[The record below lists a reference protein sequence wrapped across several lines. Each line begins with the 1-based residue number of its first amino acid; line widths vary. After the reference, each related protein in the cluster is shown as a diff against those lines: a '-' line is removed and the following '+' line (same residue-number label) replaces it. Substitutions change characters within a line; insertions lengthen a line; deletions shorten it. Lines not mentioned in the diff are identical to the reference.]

1 MARFPVLLVLLRCFT
16 IMENAR
22 FSPQSAILTDGMR
35 VTIRQLKTIP
45 IPALNTDSIYC
56 DGASENEILFVFSPP
71 SLEVVHVGDVVELE
85 PSILEKPQTVLNVT
99 KGTRFTTELRKR
111 NIHDLRLPASHGSS
125 RFPSP
130 ERFNAA

>member
-1 MARFPVLLVLLRCFT
+1 
-16 IMENAR
+16 MENAR
-22 FSPQSAILTDGMR
+22 FSPQSAILTNGGMR

-45 IPALNTDSIYC
+45 VPALKTDSIYC

-71 SLEVVHVGDVVELE
+71 SLEAVHVGDVVELE
-85 PSILEKPQTVLNVT
+85 PSILEEPQTVLNVT
-99 KGTRFTTELRKR
+99 KGTQFTTELRKR